1 MIQNFVLFLS
11 KFCAMIVTFKPIVI
25 NKRKDGTWPVKI
37 RVTFKGVSRRLPT
50 TLSATSADLTRGG
63 RIKSA
68 DLLNKAEA
76 IVRQMREAA
85 AKISPF
91 DLEDWDVDRVVR
103 FIKDDIRG
111 GDNFR
116 LDFFT
121 FADGFLP
128 TKEPGTRS
136 CYATALN
143 ALERFVGRR
152 ELDVNDITRAMLLD
166 FVDYVNAEPRM
177 RRDPQTGKLS
187 RTTKAKRKSTAAAKY
202 LSRLGAVYN
211 AARAKYND
219 EDEGRIVIPRQPFA
233 LVKVRESPA
242 EGQRNLGEELMQRII
257 DAQPADKAQR
267 YSLAAFVVSFG
278 LMGANLADLYDAK
291 RFAGDTWR
299 YQRRKTRTRRADS
312 AEMQVVL
319 QPEIRRHLAILQDWG
334 HGDWWLPRLRRMGAT
349 KDLCSQRVNYHL
361 RRWAEAE
368 GVEPFTFYA
377 ARHTWA
383 SLARKAGVEKAT
395 VDECLCHVGDFAI
408 TDIYAERSWDIIA
421 AANRKVLD
429 LFSW

>member
-1 MIQNFVLFLS
+1 MSRIFVLFLS
-11 KFCAMIVTFKPIVI
+11 KICVMIVTFKPVVI
-25 NKRKDGTWPVKI
+25 NRRKDGTWPVKI

-68 DLLNKAEA
+68 DLLNKADA

-91 DLEDWDVDRVVR
+91 DLEEWDVDRVVR

-116 LDFFT
+116 LDFFS
-121 FADGFLP
+121 FADGFTA
-128 TKEPGTRS
+128 TKGDGTRRD
-136 CYATALN
+136 YATAVN

-166 FVDYVNAEPRM
+166 FVDYVNAEPWM
-177 RRDPQTGKLS
+177 RRNNQTGELVRTS
-187 RTTKAKRKSTAAAKY
+187 RAKKRSTAAAKY
-202 LSRLGAVYN
+202 LARLGAIYQ
-211 AARAKYND
+211 AARVKYND

-233 LVKVRESPA
+233 LVKVKASPS

-257 DAQPADKAQR
+257 AAQPADKGQR
-267 YSLAAFVVSFG
+267 YALAAFVVSFA

-291 RFAGDTWR
+291 RFSGDVWR
-299 YQRRKTRTRRADS
+299 YHRRKTRTRRAD
-312 AEMQVVL
+312 AAAMQVVI
-319 QPEIRRHLAILQDWG
+319 QPEVRRHLAVLQDWG
-334 HGDWWLPRLRRMGAT
+334 HGDWWLPRLHRLGST
-349 KDLCSQRVNYHL
+349 TNLCTQNVNYHL
-361 RRWAEAE
+361 RRWAEAD

-383 SLARKAGVEKAT
+383 SIARKAGVEKAT

-429 LFSW
+429 LFNW